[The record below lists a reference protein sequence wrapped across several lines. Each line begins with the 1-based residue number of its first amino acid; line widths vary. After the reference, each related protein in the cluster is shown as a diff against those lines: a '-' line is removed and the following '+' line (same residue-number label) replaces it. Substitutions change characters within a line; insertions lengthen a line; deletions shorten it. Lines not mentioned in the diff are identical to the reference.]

1 MKGKIFILFIIVGI
15 PAMMWVAVSWLI
27 MIALGALHSVCN
39 AIPALSFWAS
49 LIVAMVFFTTIA
61 FALISAAAE
70 PAIPPAQRPL
80 TLTPEET
87 VRRQKS

>member
-1 MKGKIFILFIIVGI
+1 MKGKIFVLFIMVGI

-61 FALISAAAE
+61 FALISAAAD
-70 PAIPPAQRPL
+70 PL
-80 TLTPEET
+80 PSP
-87 VRRQKS
+87 RYRQHNGR